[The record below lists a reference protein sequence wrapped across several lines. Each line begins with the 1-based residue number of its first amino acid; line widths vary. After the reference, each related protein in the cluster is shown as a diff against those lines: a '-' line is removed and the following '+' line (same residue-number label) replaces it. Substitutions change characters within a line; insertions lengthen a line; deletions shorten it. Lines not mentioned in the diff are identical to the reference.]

1 MVTIE
6 FGQLTLCL
14 QALER
19 AIEYNE
25 FLSQSEK
32 VDKDDCEE
40 INYRYELAINQLAKK
55 YKEACKSD
63 VSLLPLEKIIKLS
76 IKTLFNL

>member
-1 MVTIE
+1 MVTID

-14 QALER
+14 QALDR

-25 FLSQSEK
+25 FLSQSET
-32 VDKDDCEE
+32 VDKDDYEE

-55 YKEACKSD
+55 YKESCKSD
-63 VSLLPLEKIIKLS
+63 SSLLPLEKIINYK
-76 IKTLFNL
+76 IVD